1 METTELSKIKS
12 AVEKR
17 LLNRLA
23 SPGRRYFGQFI
34 DFIITWI
41 IFLAVLSALNTLGSP
56 RDQTDVISTVVALI
70 YLFLSDALPRGQSLG
85 KLVLVISVIDRRSGH
100 YCTLWQSF
108 IRNVLTPLIGIIDAL
123 FILSKS
129 RQRLGDMAAHT
140 IVVKV

>member
-1 METTELSKIKS
+1 METTESSKIKS

-23 SPGRRYFGQFI
+23 SPGRRYFGQLI
-34 DFIITWI
+34 DFIVTWI
-41 IFLAVLSALNTLGSP
+41 VFIIVLSTLNAVGSP
-56 RDQTDVISTVVALI
+56 RDQTDVISIVVALS
-70 YLFLSDALPRGQSLG
+70 YLFLS
-85 KLVLVISVIDRRSGH
+85 
-100 YCTLWQSF
+100 
-108 IRNVLTPLIGIIDAL
+108 DAL